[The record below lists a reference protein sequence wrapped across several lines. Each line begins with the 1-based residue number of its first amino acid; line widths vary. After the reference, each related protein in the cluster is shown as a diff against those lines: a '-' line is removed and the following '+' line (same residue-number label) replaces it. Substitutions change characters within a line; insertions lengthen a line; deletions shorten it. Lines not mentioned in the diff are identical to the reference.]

1 MLLPNED
8 FARKGE
14 NAFIERKRG
23 SQTQKR
29 VYRSNTSLEK
39 VQIRLASEN
48 MPPKGGNFFIE
59 RKRHKQR
66 LKSVSRAK
74 THINERI
81 RVYIAYS
88 LVIMRFRSG
97 EASLL

>member
-1 MLLPNED
+1 MLLTNED
-8 FARKGE
+8 F
-14 NAFIERKRG
+14 AFIERKRG
-23 SQTQKR
+23 SQRQKR
-29 VYRSNTSLEK
+29 VYRSNTSLTK
-39 VQIRLASEN
+39 VRLASEN

-88 LVIMRFRSG
+88 LVNMRFRSG